1 VWPDVDVSAHERG
14 IRAKSFEAL
23 VTVVAGGRVRGVA
36 ASQPPSLPLSRHPFH
51 VSSRAPEGPGP
62 LTVRQPTERHG
73 GNARIDEEVTMSTND
88 LPRRDARHCPRCG
101 AMGILPLAQPT
112 PVCEEEC
119 RATGMR
125 WLGAFDVGDM
135 TNCSTAHVM

>member
-1 VWPDVDVSAHERG
+1 
-14 IRAKSFEAL
+14 
-23 VTVVAGGRVRGVA
+23 
-36 ASQPPSLPLSRHPFH
+36 
-51 VSSRAPEGPGP
+51 
-62 LTVRQPTERHG
+62 
-73 GNARIDEEVTMSTND
+73 MSTND

-112 PVCEEEC
+112 PDGQIQDPVMICPICEEEC